1 MTGTKK
7 DLICPLPWMQSFVNR
22 KGDYRLCCTSEETD
36 NQLFDEND
44 FLITVES
51 GHSLEQIMNAPLM
64 KTVRQMMLRGEW
76 PQWCKRCTLD
86 EKRGGVSRRMIEM
99 QFREPLRKFF
109 VENTLPDGAL
119 KKFEILE
126 ADYRLGNKCNL
137 QCRMCSPNSSLRCL
151 EYWNEVVTPRHKVS
165 YLEEQR
171 LKNIKWFD
179 SDDFI
184 RDFKMKVPT
193 LEVVHFAGGEP
204 LISPRMLDVLEMAIK
219 DGYAHKISLSY
230 NTNLAFVPEKIWE
243 LWRKFKR
250 VKLLVSID
258 GIGKLNEYI
267 RLGSQWEQLVNNL
280 ERVEQFCTELPQTE
294 VIFCTTVQACNVL
307 EIDQFFPFLKKFK
320 HFVGMPNFVNLYHP
334 PYLSTRILPKEIKEI
349 AKSRALK
356 LFDDSER
363 ALPPH
368 YDYLRQN
375 IKNIIQYMDGESE
388 EDFESFIAFTKR
400 VDKRFDLQ
408 TINYL
413 PHLASYFNV

>member
-1 MTGTKK
+1 MENKK

-51 GHSLEQIMNAPLM
+51 GHGLDRIMNAPLM
-64 KTVRQMMLRGEW
+64 KTVRKMMMEGEW
-76 PQWCKRCTLD
+76 PQWCRRCTLD

-99 QFREPLRKFF
+99 QYREPLRKFF
-109 VENTLPDGAL
+109 MDNTLPDGTL

-126 ADYRLGNKCNL
+126 ADYRLGNMCNL

-151 EYWNEVVTPRHKVS
+151 EYWNDVSFPRNKIS
-165 YLEEQR
+165 FLEEQR
-171 LKNIKWFD
+171 LKSIRWFD
-179 SDDFI
+179 TEDFI
-184 RDFKMKVPT
+184 NDFKMKVST

-204 LISPRMLDVLEMAIK
+204 LISPRMLQILEMAIS
-219 DGYAHKISLSY
+219 DGYSKKMTLSY
-230 NTNLAFVPEKIWE
+230 NTNLASVPDKIWD
-243 LWRKFKR
+243 LWKQFKK

-267 RLGSQWEQLVNNL
+267 RLGSDWDQLVRNL
-280 ERVEQFCTELPQTE
+280 EKVETFCAEYPQTE

-307 EIDQFFPFLKKFK
+307 EIDQFFPFLQKFK

-334 PYLSTRILPKEIKEI
+334 PYLSTRVLPKEIKEK
-349 AKSRALK
+349 AK
-356 LFDDSER
+356 ER
-363 ALPPH
+363 AMKMFAEAERVLPSH

-375 IKNIIQYMDGESE
+375 ILNICQYMEGDDES
-388 EDFESFIAFTKR
+388 DFESFLEYNKR
-400 VDKRFDLQ
+400 VDARFKLNTVD
-408 TINYL
+408 YL
-413 PHLASYFNV
+413 PFLAPYLNS